1 MKKLFALLLAITIF
15 SMTASLC
22 FGVSAETTTTEPTA
36 PEAPKADLL
45 DLTFNADG
53 TWNENA
59 AHEKFAPECG
69 VDNTTVS
76 TGETAVY
83 HNGKYYKTN
92 ALIIDTYDEWFSIDF
107 GKYATNS
114 DTAVKNEFLT
124 MLADGYTLSCTFE
137 AQHIT
142 PDVHKA
148 IFSSTQQGGFG
159 LYFTAGADKSSNPDW
174 AKESG
179 KMFFELSH
187 KGSSAW
193 SNLYSLSYVQNNGDL
208 TANVLYDV
216 IVSYFA
222 EENKLVMYV
231 NGVKTDEITVTDEL
245 VQGNTTYKFGL
256 GVDVAAG
263 GLLGDASQGGIS
275 IVNAKLYTNPLTET
289 EAKAAYDAVVASLG
303 TAYDTREEVPV
314 VTTTPAPEETTT
326 VPEET
331 TTTPADETTANTPE
345 DTTTEGGNVDVTT
358 TAKPEDTTTAKP
370 EDTTTA
376 KTPDT
381 TAAEKNGGCASMAGM
396 SWALTVPFV
405 ALAALTVKKRKY

>member
-1 MKKLFALLLAITIF
+1 
-15 SMTASLC
+15 
-22 FGVSAETTTTEPTA
+22 
-36 PEAPKADLL
+36 
-45 DLTFNADG
+45 
-53 TWNENA
+53 
-59 AHEKFAPECG
+59 
-69 VDNTTVS
+69 
-76 TGETAVY
+76 
-83 HNGKYYKTN
+83 
-92 ALIIDTYDEWFSIDF
+92 
-107 GKYATNS
+107 
-114 DTAVKNEFLT
+114 
-124 MLADGYTLSCTFE
+124 
-137 AQHIT
+137 
-142 PDVHKA
+142 
-148 IFSSTQQGGFG
+148 
-159 LYFTAGADKSSNPDW
+159 
-174 AKESG
+174 
-179 KMFFELSH
+179 MFFELSH

-275 IVNAKLYTNPLTET
+275 IVNAKLYTNPLTES

-314 VTTTPAPEETTT
+314 VTTTPAPAD
-326 VPEET
+326 T

-345 DTTTEGGNVDVTT
+345 DTTTEGGNVDATT

>member
-1 MKKLFALLLAITIF
+1 
-15 SMTASLC
+15 MTASLC

-45 DLTFNADG
+45 DLTFNSDG

-193 SNLYSLSYVQNNGDL
+193 SNLYSLNYVQNNGEL

-222 EENKLVMYV
+222 DANKLVMYV

-275 IVNAKLYTNPLTET
+275 IVNAKLYTNPLTES

-326 VPEET
+326 VPEDT

-345 DTTTEGGNVDVTT
+345 DTTTEGADVDV
-358 TAKPEDTTTAKP
+358 TTTAKP